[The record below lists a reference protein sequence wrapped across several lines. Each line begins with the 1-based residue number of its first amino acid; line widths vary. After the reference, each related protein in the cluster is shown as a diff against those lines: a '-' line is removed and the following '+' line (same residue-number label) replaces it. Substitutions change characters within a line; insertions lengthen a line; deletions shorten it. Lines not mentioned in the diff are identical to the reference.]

1 MLIKIL
7 AVLVLLLF
15 TSACARQA
23 VFLSQPAGAKVLVDG
38 EQVGVTPCRFNY
50 QTSPGTSYEVTIEKD
65 GYEAIH
71 QKLRTDEI
79 DRGVRNR
86 WLTAG
91 LVWSPLWLGTLFTKK
106 LKENYEFVLK
116 KDSSPFPTRLAKE
129 TADRS
134 F

>member
-1 MLIKIL
+1 MLVKIL
-7 AVLVLLLF
+7 AVLLLLLF

-23 VFLSQPAGAKVLVDG
+23 VFLSQPVGAKVFVNG
-38 EQVGVTPCRFNY
+38 EQVGVTPCRFHY
-50 QTSPGTSYEVTIEKD
+50 QTSPGTHYDVTIEKG
-65 GYEAIH
+65 GYQAVHQQIH
-71 QKLRTDEI
+71 TDEI